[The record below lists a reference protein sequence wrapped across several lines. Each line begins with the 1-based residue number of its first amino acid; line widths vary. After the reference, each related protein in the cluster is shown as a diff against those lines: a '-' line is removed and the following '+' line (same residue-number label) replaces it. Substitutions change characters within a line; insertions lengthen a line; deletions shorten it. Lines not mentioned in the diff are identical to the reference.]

1 MFSPINTEKYST
13 LIWRVLLLI
22 FIGLT
27 LFRFSSLG
35 RPIWI
40 DEFLHF
46 SFGAADT
53 LSQAWSIF
61 LTSLPINHGQTGVYM
76 MLDYFLLHIFG
87 ANLLALRLPSLLCGA
102 WLLISAAQFIRIQG
116 FSYFWQIVMIFA
128 LFRHMGL
135 MYFIGEA
142 RPYIPLA
149 AAVVGTLVYYSVPY
163 EKRNSLLIKGIG
175 FFSVLL
181 GVCMHPYFSL
191 YWMAMF
197 FFATVILIKRGQIR
211 LKLRPLIQQAN
222 PILIIFGST
231 LYFLVAFNS
240 WGKHIAKFSLNP
252 FEHLSL
258 VDIPFIFLRTHFEFL
273 GAQNYLLGP
282 LFIICILIA
291 YILVPSK
298 RNFTSRLMPP
308 ISLIALALILSLF
321 VSFVSFRQGYWI
333 LPRQWVAS
341 SALVAIGFVW
351 LCAEICQKIFQGVNV
366 FWKIIGAGI
375 LVATMG
381 VVMVI
386 NILNFQHD
394 QKIYGVLIQCP
405 SSNSQIEPP
414 SYSVANR
421 PVQAGDNDIWVK
433 AANENIACSGPVW
446 SWFTSYY
453 YRSVETK

>member
-1 MFSPINTEKYST
+1 
-13 LIWRVLLLI
+13 
-22 FIGLT
+22 
-27 LFRFSSLG
+27 
-35 RPIWI
+35 
-40 DEFLHF
+40 
-46 SFGAADT
+46 
-53 LSQAWSIF
+53 
-61 LTSLPINHGQTGVYM
+61 
-76 MLDYFLLHIFG
+76 
-87 ANLLALRLPSLLCGA
+87 
-102 WLLISAAQFIRIQG
+102 
-116 FSYFWQIVMIFA
+116 
-128 LFRHMGL
+128 
-135 MYFIGEA
+135 
-142 RPYIPLA
+142 
-149 AAVVGTLVYYSVPY
+149 
-163 EKRNSLLIKGIG
+163 
-175 FFSVLL
+175 
-181 GVCMHPYFSL
+181 MHPYFSL

-351 LCAEICQKIFQGVNV
+351 HCAEI
-366 FWKIIGAGI
+366 
-375 LVATMG
+375 
-381 VVMVI
+381 
-386 NILNFQHD
+386 
-394 QKIYGVLIQCP
+394 
-405 SSNSQIEPP
+405 
-414 SYSVANR
+414 
-421 PVQAGDNDIWVK
+421 
-433 AANENIACSGPVW
+433 
-446 SWFTSYY
+446 
-453 YRSVETK
+453 